1 MRAAPLDWALLL
13 SLAVLWGSSYSLVA
27 VALRSFRPPEIAAL
41 RILAGALVLLVAM
54 VATRT
59 ALPRTRRAWLL
70 CAAIAVVG
78 NCLPFFLIS
87 WGQQHLESALAGIL
101 AAVTPLCVLL
111 MAHFILHD
119 ERLERRQIGA
129 FLLGFLGVVVLMGPD
144 SLAGLGGSG
153 LRLAGQLAV
162 FAAAACYALATVL
175 ARLMPPD
182 PPMAT
187 SGAVLLVASGLMA
200 PLGLPVLP
208 ALPAA
213 PPPALAALGIL
224 GALGTGFAAILYF
237 RLIGRAGARFASLL
251 NYLVPLW
258 AAALGILLL
267 GERLSWNAWLALAL
281 ILGAVL
287 ATQSTQS
294 ADD

>member
-1 MRAAPLDWALLL
+1 MRAAPLDWVLLL

-41 RILAGALVLLVAM
+41 RILAGAFVLLVAM

-70 CAAIAVVG
+70 CGAIAVVG

-162 FAAAACYALATVL
+162 FGAAACYALATVL

-208 ALPAA
+208 ALPSA

-237 RLIGRAGARFASLL
+237 RLIARAGARFASLL

-258 AAALGILLL
+258 AAALGIWLL
-267 GERLSWNAWLALAL
+267 GEHLSWNAWVALAL
-281 ILGAVL
+281 ILAAVL
-287 ATQSTQS
+287 ATQSTRP
-294 ADD
+294 AED